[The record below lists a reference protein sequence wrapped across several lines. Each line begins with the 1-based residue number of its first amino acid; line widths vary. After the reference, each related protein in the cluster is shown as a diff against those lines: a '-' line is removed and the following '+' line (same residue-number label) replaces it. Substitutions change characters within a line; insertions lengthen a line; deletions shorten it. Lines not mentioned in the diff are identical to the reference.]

1 MASNGISTVPE
12 RPTTWLK
19 LTRLFTTLFRRPI
32 YRNNTIK
39 MPQNIPIATE
49 MQAMI
54 RISLFILNSVFDSIM
69 TQLGLE
75 A

>member
-1 MASNGISTVPE
+1 
-12 RPTTWLK
+12 
-19 LTRLFTTLFRRPI
+19 
-32 YRNNTIK
+32 